1 MTEVQINL
9 ENEEGTEQFGRLLAR
24 LIKIP
29 FTIYLEGDLGTG
41 KTRLSRALL
50 HGLGHVGVVK
60 SPTYTLVEPYH
71 LNNLVIYHFDL
82 YRLAEPSELDFM
94 GIRDYFTDN
103 ALVLVEWPSRGEGFL
118 NPQDLTIRLQFAGQG
133 RDCTVTAHT
142 IEGELFIDQLKQNL

>member
-1 MTEVQINL
+1 MTELRINL
-9 ENEEGTEQFGRLLAR
+9 SDEDQTEAFGRLLAR

-50 HGLGHVGVVK
+50 HGLGHEGVVK

-71 LNNLVIYHFDL
+71 LDDKVVYHFDL

-94 GIRDYFTDN
+94 GIRDYFTEN
-103 ALVLVEWPSRGEGFL
+103 ALVLVEWPNRGTGFL
-118 NPQDLTIRLQFAGQG
+118 NPQDMTIRLEFAGQG
-133 RDCTVTAHT
+133 RDCTVSAHSVA
-142 IEGELFIDQLKQNL
+142 GDALIDQLKQNL